1 MCICKQLSPADQTV
15 LHNLVEIIV
24 KKNELLKLLDRI
36 DKNMDMPPKNKT
48 ENKREKIKRYNPQM
62 LHTGY
67 TIDQIEMAAKPDGQY
82 VLYEDHQKIIAE
94 LKEEL
99 TDKQN

>member
-1 MCICKQLSPADQTV
+1 MQRFNYSPSGMIEEDGAEYVYYYDYAV
-15 LHNLVEIIV
+15 MI
-24 KKNELLKLLDRI
+24 LDRI